1 MQKAK
6 VKEHKEFIRD
16 LDTNA
21 ILNVDT
27 TSVERHKKIM
37 ADIGRE
43 KRVQEQI
50 NSLRDDISDIKQM
63 LRELTGRG

>member
-21 ILNVDT
+21 ILNIDV
-27 TSVERHKKIM
+27 TSIDRHKKIM
-37 ADIGRE
+37 AEIGRE
-43 KRVQEQI
+43 KRVQDQI
-50 NSLRDDISDIKQM
+50 NSLKDDISDIKQM